1 MNGDLVCR
9 LGVDVGGTFTDLA
22 LLARDGHLVTR
33 KVLSTSG
40 NYAEAIFAGITDVLQ
55 EAGITGGNV
64 KELIHGTTL
73 ATNAIIERRGART
86 GLVTTE
92 GFRDLL
98 EIGRLRLMRLYDMDQ
113 ERPAPLVR
121 RRWRFEVAERL
132 DHRGVVIRP
141 LNRDGLERAIAG
153 IAAENLESV
162 AVCLIHAYANPEHE
176 RAVAAAIR
184 ERLPEVYLALS
195 SEVLPEIREFE
206 RTSTTV
212 ANAYVMPVLDRYLS
226 TLETGLGAFDIKA
239 PLLTMQSNGGVMT
252 AARARAR
259 PVQLIESGPAAGVI
273 GTAAMA
279 RRLGVAN
286 VISLDM
292 GGTTTKASV
301 IEEYE
306 IRRSSEFEVGGPI
319 SRGSRLNKGGGYL
332 LRTPAIDIAEV
343 GAGGGSILT
352 VDVAGAL
359 HVGPRSAG
367 AVPGPVCYGNG
378 GAAAT
383 LTDAN
388 VTLGY
393 LAQDRLPSGLP
404 LDAAKARSAIFA
416 QIAPALG
423 LPLEEAAYGA
433 YLVDCAGIA
442 RAVRAVTIERG
453 REPRDFTLVAFG
465 GNDPLFAAETAR
477 TLEIRTVLVPP
488 VPGVFSAVGLLEAE
502 LEHHLVR
509 TLNAPLAAL
518 TEDDVESAFEAL
530 ADQATSLMRE
540 TASVIDRA
548 VDAKYAGQSFE
559 LTIPLPGPRTPVAAI
574 AEIFAREHE
583 RTYGHRAH
591 ADPVHIVNA
600 RIVARIPRDGFVR
613 PAMPRNLSPMR
624 GRFGATAR
632 NAYFGQHHG
641 TLATPVLSRVELKPE
656 ETMGRAAAD
665 RRVRRD
671 DTGAARLLSPAR
683 SLRQHRHSDRSLRWI
698 NAGSANRYCSNWLSM
713 PLTRSSTKWRSR
725 SCALPTPI
733 T

>member
-1 MNGDLVCR
+1 MNGDLACR
-9 LGVDVGGTFTDLA
+9 LGVDVGGTFTDLV
-22 LLARDGHLVTR
+22 LVTQDGRVVTR

-40 NYAEAIFAGITDVLQ
+40 NYAEAIFSGIADVLR
-55 EAGITGGNV
+55 EAGIAGNNV
-64 KELIHGTTL
+64 KELIHGTTI

-121 RRWRFEVAERL
+121 RRWRFEVAERF
-132 DHRGVVIRP
+132 DHRGEVIRP
-141 LNRDGLERAIAG
+141 LDRDTLEQAIAG

-162 AVCLIHAYANPEHE
+162 AVCLIHAYANPKHE
-176 RAVAAAIR
+176 QAVAASIR
-184 ERLPEVYLALS
+184 ERLAEVYLTLS

-212 ANAYVMPVLDRYLS
+212 ANAYVMPLLDRYLS
-226 TLETGLGAFDIKA
+226 TLETGLGEFEISA

-273 GTAAMA
+273 ATAAMA
-279 RRLGVAN
+279 RQLGIAN

-352 VDVAGAL
+352 VDDAGAL
-359 HVGPRSAG
+359 HVGPHSAG
-367 AVPGPVCYGNG
+367 AVPGPVCYCNG
-378 GAAAT
+378 GTAAA

-393 LAQDRLPSGLP
+393 LAQDRLPSGLR
-404 LDAAKARSAIFA
+404 LDAAKARGAISA
-416 QIAPALG
+416 QISSALG

-433 YLVDCAGIA
+433 YLVGCAGIA

-453 REPRDFTLVAFG
+453 RDPRDFTLIAFG
-465 GNDPLFAAETAR
+465 GNGPLFAAEMAR
-477 TLEIRTVLVPP
+477 TLEIGTVLVPP
-488 VPGVFSAVGLLEAE
+488 APGVFSAVGLLEAE

-509 TLNAPLAAL
+509 TLNAPLAEL
-518 TEDDVESAFEAL
+518 TEDKIESAFEAL
-530 ADQATSLMRE
+530 ANEARGMVRE
-540 TASVIDRA
+540 TALPVIERA

-559 LTIPLPGPRTPVAAI
+559 LTIQVPGPRTPVAAI

-583 RTYGHRAH
+583 RTYGHRAD
-591 ADPVHIVNA
+591 ADPVQIVNV
-600 RIVARIPRDGFVR
+600 RIVARIPRGGFF
-613 PAMPRNLSPMR
+613 PSAMPRNNGSMSGRVGRSMR
-624 GRFGATAR
+624 D
-632 NAYFGQHHG
+632 AYFGRHHG
-641 TLATPVLSRVELKPE
+641 ILATPVLSRFELGRE
-656 ETMGRAAAD
+656 EPRGGPLLIDEYDATTLVPPGCS
-665 RRVRRD
+665 
-671 DTGAARLLSPAR
+671 ARLDHFDNIVIRIEA
-683 SLRQHRHSDRSLRWI
+683 
-698 NAGSANRYCSNWLSM
+698 
-713 PLTRSSTKWRSR
+713 
-725 SCALPTPI
+725 
-733 T
+733 

>member
-1 MNGDLVCR
+1 MNGELACR
-9 LGVDVGGTFTDLA
+9 LGVDVGGTFTDLV
-22 LLARDGHLVTR
+22 LLTPDGSLVTR

-40 NYAEAIFAGITDVLQ
+40 NYAEAIFAGIADVLQ
-55 EAGITGGNV
+55 EASVAGGDV
-64 KELIHGTTL
+64 KELIHGTTV

-132 DHRGVVIRP
+132 NHHGEVIRP
-141 LNRDGLERAIAG
+141 LDRDTAERAIAG
-153 IAAENLESV
+153 IASENLEAV
-162 AVCLIHAYANPEHE
+162 AVCLIHAYANPKHE
-176 RAVAAAIR
+176 QAVAASIR
-184 ERLPEVYLALS
+184 QRLPQVYLTLS

-212 ANAYVMPVLDRYLS
+212 ANAYVMPVLDRYLF
-226 TLETGLGAFDIKA
+226 TLETGLGAFEIRA

-252 AARARAR
+252 AAQARAR

-273 GTAAMA
+273 GAAAMA
-279 RRLGVAN
+279 RRLGVEN

-352 VDVAGAL
+352 VDDAGAL
-359 HVGPRSAG
+359 HVGPHSAG

-378 GAAAT
+378 GTAPT

-388 VTLGY
+388 MTLGY
-393 LAQDRLPSGLP
+393 LAQDRLPSGLR
-404 LDAAKARSAIFA
+404 LDAAKARGAISM
-416 QIAPALG
+416 QIASALG
-423 LPLEEAAYGA
+423 LPLDEAAYGA
-433 YLVDCAGIA
+433 YLVGCAGIS

-453 REPRDFTLVAFG
+453 RDPRDFTLIAFG
-465 GNDPLFAAETAR
+465 GNGPLFAAEMAR
-477 TLEIRTVLVPP
+477 TLEIGTVLVPP
-488 VPGVFSAVGLLEAE
+488 APGVFSAVGLLEAE

-509 TLNAPLAAL
+509 TLNAPLAEL
-518 TEDDVESAFEAL
+518 TEDDVESAFQAL
-530 ADQATSLMRE
+530 AQEARGLMHE
-540 TASVIDRA
+540 TASPLIDRA

-559 LTIPLPGPRTPVAAI
+559 LTIPLPGPRTALGAI

-583 RTYGHRAH
+583 RTYGHRAD
-591 ADPVHIVNA
+591 ADPVQIVNV
-600 RIVARIPRDGFVR
+600 RIVARLPREGFFPSATPHHKNSVK
-613 PAMPRNLSPMR
+613 A
-624 GRFGATAR
+624 GFGASTR
-632 NAYFGQHHG
+632 NAYFGQRHG
-641 TLATPVLSRVELKPE
+641 ILATPILCRFEL
-656 ETMGRAAAD
+656 D
-665 RRVRRD
+665 REQLRD
-671 DTGAARLLSPAR
+671 GPLLIDEYDATTLVPP
-683 SLRQHRHSDRSLRWI
+683 
-698 NAGSANRYCSNWLSM
+698 GCSATLDHFDNIVIRIE
-713 PLTRSSTKWRSR
+713 
-725 SCALPTPI
+725 A
-733 T
+733 

>member
-1 MNGDLVCR
+1 MNGELACR
-9 LGVDVGGTFTDLA
+9 LGVDVGGTFTDLV
-22 LLARDGHLVTR
+22 LLTPDGSLVTR

-40 NYAEAIFAGITDVLQ
+40 NYAEAIFAGIADVLQ
-55 EAGITGGNV
+55 EASVAGGDV
-64 KELIHGTTL
+64 KELIHGTTV

-132 DHRGVVIRP
+132 NHHGEVIRP
-141 LNRDGLERAIAG
+141 LDRDTAERAIAG
-153 IAAENLESV
+153 IASENLEAV
-162 AVCLIHAYANPEHE
+162 AVCLIHAYANPKHE
-176 RAVAAAIR
+176 QAVAASIR
-184 ERLPEVYLALS
+184 QRLPQVYLTLS

-226 TLETGLGAFDIKA
+226 TLETGLGAFEIRA

-252 AARARAR
+252 AAQARAR

-273 GTAAMA
+273 GAAALA
-279 RRLGVAN
+279 RRLGVEN

-352 VDVAGAL
+352 VDDAGAL
-359 HVGPRSAG
+359 HVGPHSAG

-378 GAAAT
+378 GTAPT

-388 VTLGY
+388 MTLGY
-393 LAQDRLPSGLP
+393 LAQDRLPSGLR
-404 LDAAKARSAIFA
+404 LDAAKARGAISM
-416 QIAPALG
+416 QIASALG
-423 LPLEEAAYGA
+423 LPLDEAAYGA
-433 YLVDCAGIA
+433 YLVGCAGIS

-453 REPRDFTLVAFG
+453 RDPRDFTLIAFG
-465 GNDPLFAAETAR
+465 GNGPLFAAEMAR
-477 TLEIRTVLVPP
+477 TLEIGTVLVPP
-488 VPGVFSAVGLLEAE
+488 APGVFSAVGLLEAE

-509 TLNAPLAAL
+509 TLNAPLAEL
-518 TEDDVESAFEAL
+518 TEDDVESAFQAL
-530 ADQATSLMRE
+530 AQEARGLMHE
-540 TASVIDRA
+540 TASPLIDRA

-559 LTIPLPGPRTPVAAI
+559 LTIPLPGPRTALGAI

-583 RTYGHRAH
+583 RTYGHRAD
-591 ADPVHIVNA
+591 ADPVQIVNV
-600 RIVARIPRDGFVR
+600 RIVARLPREGFFPSATPHHKNSVK
-613 PAMPRNLSPMR
+613 A
-624 GRFGATAR
+624 GFGASTR
-632 NAYFGQHHG
+632 NAYFGQRHG
-641 TLATPVLSRVELKPE
+641 ILATPILCRFEL
-656 ETMGRAAAD
+656 D
-665 RRVRRD
+665 REQLRD
-671 DTGAARLLSPAR
+671 GPLLIDEYDATTLVPP
-683 SLRQHRHSDRSLRWI
+683 
-698 NAGSANRYCSNWLSM
+698 GCSATLDHFDNIVIRIE
-713 PLTRSSTKWRSR
+713 
-725 SCALPTPI
+725 A
-733 T
+733 

>member
-1 MNGDLVCR
+1 MNGELACR
-9 LGVDVGGTFTDLA
+9 LGIDVGGTFTDLV
-22 LLARDGHLVTR
+22 LLTRDGHFVTR

-40 NYAEAIFAGITDVLQ
+40 NYAEAIFTGIAEVLQ
-55 EAGITGGNV
+55 EAGIPGGNL
-64 KELIHGTTL
+64 KELIHGTTV

-132 DHRGVVIRP
+132 DHHGGVIRP
-141 LNRDGLERAIAG
+141 LDHDSLEEAIAA
-153 IAAENLESV
+153 IAVENLESM
-162 AVCLIHAYANPEHE
+162 AVCLIHAYANPKHE
-176 RAVAAAIR
+176 EAVAASIR
-184 ERLPEVYLALS
+184 ERLPQLYLTLS

-226 TLETGLGAFDIKA
+226 TLETGLGAFEITA

-279 RRLGVAN
+279 RRLGIAN

-301 IEEYE
+301 IEDHE

-343 GAGGGSILT
+343 GAGGGSILA
-352 VDVAGAL
+352 VDSAGAL
-359 HVGPRSAG
+359 HVGPHSAG
-367 AVPGPVCYGNG
+367 AMPGPVCYANG
-378 GAAAT
+378 GTAPT

-393 LAQDRLPSGLP
+393 LAHDRLPSGLRI
-404 LDAAKARSAIFA
+404 DAAKARAAIST
-416 QIAPALG
+416 QIASPLG

-433 YLVDCAGIA
+433 YLVGCAGIS

-453 REPRDFTLVAFG
+453 RDPRDFTLIAFG
-465 GNDPLFAAETAR
+465 GNGPLFAAEMAR
-477 TLEIRTVLVPP
+477 TLEIGTVLVPP
-488 VPGVFSAVGLLEAE
+488 APGVFSAVGLLEAE

-509 TLNAPLAAL
+509 TLNAPLAEL

-530 ADQATSLMRE
+530 AEEASGLMGE
-540 TASVIDRA
+540 TAMLQIDRA
-548 VDAKYAGQSFE
+548 IDAKYAGQSFE
-559 LTIPLPGPRTPVAAI
+559 LTIPLTGPRTLVAAI

-583 RTYGHRAH
+583 RTYGHRAD
-591 ADPVHIVNA
+591 ADPVQIVNV
-600 RIVARIPRDGFVR
+600 RIVARLARDGF
-613 PAMPRNLSPMR
+613 SPSATLHNKASISP
-624 GRFGATAR
+624 RFGASTR

-641 TLATPVLSRVELKPE
+641 TLRTPVLSRFEL
-656 ETMGRAAAD
+656 D
-665 RRVRRD
+665 RTEPR
-671 DTGAARLLSPAR
+671 GGPLLIDEYDATTLVPPR
-683 SLRQHRHSDRSLRWI
+683 
-698 NAGSANRYCSNWLSM
+698 CSVCLDHFNNIVI
-713 PLTRSSTKWRSR
+713 RIE
-725 SCALPTPI
+725 A
-733 T
+733 

>member
-1 MNGDLVCR
+1 MSREFACR
-9 LGVDVGGTFTDLA
+9 LGIDVGGTFTDLV
-22 LLARDGHLVTR
+22 LLTGDGRLVTR
-33 KVLSTSG
+33 KILSTSG
-40 NYAEAIFAGITDVLQ
+40 NYADAIFAGIADVLQ
-55 EAGITGGNV
+55 QAGIVGGNI
-64 KELIHGTTL
+64 KELIHGTTV

-132 DHRGVVIRP
+132 DHRGEVIQP
-141 LNRDGLERAIAG
+141 LDRDTLERAIAA

-162 AVCLIHAYANPEHE
+162 AVCLIHAYANPKHE
-176 RAVAAAIR
+176 EAIAASIR
-184 ERLPEVYLALS
+184 ERLPELYLTLS

-212 ANAYVMPVLDRYLS
+212 VNAYVMPVLDRYLS
-226 TLETGLGAFDIKA
+226 TLETGLGAFEIKA

-301 IEEYE
+301 IEEYQ

-352 VDVAGAL
+352 VDDAGAL
-359 HVGPRSAG
+359 HVGPHSAG

-378 GAAAT
+378 GTAAT

-393 LAQDRLPSGLP
+393 LAQDRLPSGLR
-404 LDAAKARSAIFA
+404 LDAAGARGSISV
-416 QIAPALG
+416 QIASG
-423 LPLEEAAYGA
+423 LDLSLEEAAYGA
-433 YLVDCAGIA
+433 YLVGCAGIA

-453 REPRDFTLVAFG
+453 RDPRDFTLIAFG
-465 GNDPLFAAETAR
+465 GNGPLFAAETAR
-477 TLEIRTVLVPP
+477 SLEIGRVLVPP
-488 VPGVFSAVGLLEAE
+488 APGVFSAVGLLEAE

-509 TLNAPLAAL
+509 TLNAPLAEL
-518 TEDDVESAFEAL
+518 TDDNLESAFEAL
-530 ADQATSLMRE
+530 TEEARGLMSE
-540 TASVIDRA
+540 TASPLIERS

-559 LTIPLPGPRTPVAAI
+559 LTIQLPGRRTPVAVI

-583 RTYGHRAH
+583 RTYGHRADT
-591 ADPVHIVNA
+591 DPVQIVNI
-600 RIVARIPRDGFVR
+600 RIVARLPRDGSLPSAVR
-613 PAMPRNLSPMR
+613 HTKSMAR
-624 GRFGATAR
+624 GSFGAGTR
-632 NAYFGQHHG
+632 SAYFGQHYG
-641 TLATPVLSRVELKPE
+641 ILATPVLSRFDLH
-656 ETMGRAAAD
+656 
-665 RRVRRD
+665 RD
-671 DTGAARLLSPAR
+671 EPRGGPLLIDEYDATTLVPPGCSARLDHFDNIVIRIEA
-683 SLRQHRHSDRSLRWI
+683 
-698 NAGSANRYCSNWLSM
+698 
-713 PLTRSSTKWRSR
+713 
-725 SCALPTPI
+725 
-733 T
+733 

>member
-1 MNGDLVCR
+1 MNGELACR
-9 LGVDVGGTFTDLA
+9 LGVDVGGTFTDLV
-22 LLARDGHLVTR
+22 LLTPDGSLVTR

-40 NYAEAIFAGITDVLQ
+40 NYAEAIFAGIADVLQ
-55 EAGITGGNV
+55 EASVAGGDV
-64 KELIHGTTL
+64 KELIHGTTV

-132 DHRGVVIRP
+132 NHHGEVIRP
-141 LNRDGLERAIAG
+141 LDRDTAERAIAG
-153 IAAENLESV
+153 IASENLEAV
-162 AVCLIHAYANPEHE
+162 AVCLIHAYANPKHE
-176 RAVAAAIR
+176 QAVAASIR
-184 ERLPEVYLALS
+184 QRLPQVYLTLS

-226 TLETGLGAFDIKA
+226 TLETGLGAFEIRA

-252 AARARAR
+252 AAQARAR

-273 GTAAMA
+273 GAAAMA
-279 RRLGVAN
+279 RRLGVEN

-352 VDVAGAL
+352 VDDAGAL
-359 HVGPRSAG
+359 HVGPHSAG

-378 GAAAT
+378 GTAPT

-388 VTLGY
+388 MTLGY
-393 LAQDRLPSGLP
+393 LAQDRLPSGLR
-404 LDAAKARSAIFA
+404 LDAAKARGAISM
-416 QIAPALG
+416 QIASALG
-423 LPLEEAAYGA
+423 LPLDEAAYGA
-433 YLVDCAGIA
+433 YLVGCAGIS

-453 REPRDFTLVAFG
+453 RDPRDFTLIAFG
-465 GNDPLFAAETAR
+465 GNGPLFAAEMAR
-477 TLEIRTVLVPP
+477 TLEIGTVLVPP
-488 VPGVFSAVGLLEAE
+488 APGVFSAVGLLEAE

-509 TLNAPLAAL
+509 TLNAPLAEL
-518 TEDDVESAFEAL
+518 TEDDVESAFQAL
-530 ADQATSLMRE
+530 AQEARGLMHE
-540 TASVIDRA
+540 TASPLIDRA

-559 LTIPLPGPRTPVAAI
+559 LTIPLPGPRTALGAI

-583 RTYGHRAH
+583 RTYGHRAD
-591 ADPVHIVNA
+591 ADPVQVVNV
-600 RIVARIPRDGFVR
+600 RIVARLPREGFFPSATPHHKNSVK
-613 PAMPRNLSPMR
+613 A
-624 GRFGATAR
+624 GFGASTR
-632 NAYFGQHHG
+632 NAYFGQRHG
-641 TLATPVLSRVELKPE
+641 ILATPILCRFEL
-656 ETMGRAAAD
+656 D
-665 RRVRRD
+665 REQLRD
-671 DTGAARLLSPAR
+671 GPLLIDEYDATTLVPP
-683 SLRQHRHSDRSLRWI
+683 
-698 NAGSANRYCSNWLSM
+698 GCSATLDHFDNIVIRIE
-713 PLTRSSTKWRSR
+713 
-725 SCALPTPI
+725 A
-733 T
+733 